1 MSKSERRRQ
10 SKINKRNGRKK
21 ENQRKMSSKNKVMFG
36 DGNQRPI
43 PNNRRIQ
50 SRYMSS
56 ILSGGTQPDKNDM
69 GYAMVDLGEFPSE
82 ILGGEQ
88 TITLGQLKMMN
99 DQRRTTPNGNKIP
112 YGRGIKNSWFDD
124 KDLDEKVGIM
134 MCIPSNSSYFLFT
147 EKDGFIDEI
156 LNDAKKMEKY
166 LCWVVRVSTTKGTVD
181 CPLDVYSKVF
191 TPSKGKLPVMNEI
204 FNRLPKECFKTVT
217 LGELTE
223 LMKEGKVAS
232 L

>member
-21 ENQRKMSSKNKVMFG
+21 GNQRKMSSKNKVMFG

-56 ILSGGTQPDKNDM
+56 ILSGETQPDKNDM

-88 TITLGQLKMMN
+88 TITLKQLKMMN
-99 DQRRTTPNGNKIP
+99 EQRITTPNGNQIP
-112 YGRGIKNSWFDD
+112 YGRGIKDDWFDD
-124 KDLDEKVGIM
+124 KDLDEKVQVM
-134 MCIPSNSSYFLFT
+134 MCQPTNSSYFHFT
-147 EKDGFIDEI
+147 EKGGFTDEI
-156 LNDAKKMEKY
+156 LNDAEEMQKY
-166 LCWVVRVSTTKGTVD
+166 MCWVIRVSTTKGTVD

-191 TPSKGKLPVMNEI
+191 TPSKGKLPVMNEM